1 MDKAYTMEQHAG
13 PNAND
18 LISVTKRI
26 YHMS

>member
-1 MDKAYTMEQHAG
+1 MEQHAG